1 MPRLL
6 FAWEKKGI
14 CFPYVYCF
22 GKFLQRKNAVSKL
35 FFFFS
40 CVLTFLTENQCIFLW
55 WVLEWVRISNTYVF
69 ISKKFF
75 VCDKWI
81 YRYCISCLNI
91 ILEFFWVPRRIYC
104 HHTCYHLCCPKY
116 FWCPYYFINVKHDH
130 STLMVQ
136 ILSSFLYTL
145 YCATH

>member
-1 MPRLL
+1 MPRLS

-35 FFFFS
+35 FFFF
-40 CVLTFLTENQCIFLW
+40 FLCAYFSHRKSN
-55 WVLEWVRISNTYVF
+55 NTYVF

-136 ILSSFLYTL
+136 ILSSLLYTL